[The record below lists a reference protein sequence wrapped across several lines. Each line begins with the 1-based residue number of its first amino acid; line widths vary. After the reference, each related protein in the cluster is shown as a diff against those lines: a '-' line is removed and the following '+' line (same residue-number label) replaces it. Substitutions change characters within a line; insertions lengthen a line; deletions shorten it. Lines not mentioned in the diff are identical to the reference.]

1 MGWRAGRFNTGC
13 DLAYIGRSEMEGRM
27 ARKRKGDGQ
36 TALVTGAS
44 GGIGVDL
51 AECFAK
57 DGYDLILAA
66 RSEAALKDVAAKLA
80 DKYKIK
86 ATPIA
91 ADLGAI
97 GAGRKLADEIAARRL
112 SVDVLVNNA
121 GYGTAGAF
129 AGSDKAGQLGMIDL
143 NVRAL
148 VELTH
153 IYWPEMLARKR
164 GGVLNVA
171 STAAFQPG
179 PLMAIYYA
187 TKAFVLSFSEALWK
201 EAQGTGVH
209 VSCLCPG
216 PTASNFRERAGT
228 GKTRLSR
235 VGTPMSSASVARMGY
250 RAFQRNQRVVVTG
263 ARNRLLAS
271 LAPFMPRG
279 MLLSMV
285 HNLQSPA

>member
-1 MGWRAGRFNTGC
+1 V
-13 DLAYIGRSEMEGRM
+13 
-27 ARKRKGDGQ
+27 ARKRKGEGQ

-44 GGIGVDL
+44 MGIGVDL
-51 AECFAK
+51 AECFAR
-57 DGYDLILAA
+57 DGYDLILTA

-80 DKYKIK
+80 EKHKVK
-86 ATPIA
+86 TVPIA
-91 ADLGAI
+91 LDLGVA
-97 GAGRKLADEIAARRL
+97 GAGRKLAEEIRARAL

-129 AGSDKAGQLGMIDL
+129 NGSDEANQLGMIDL

-153 IYWPEMLARKR
+153 IYWPAMLANRR

-179 PLMAIYYA
+179 PLMAVYYA
-187 TKAFVLSFSEALWK
+187 SKAFVLSFSEALWK
-201 EAQGTGVH
+201 EADKTGVH

-216 PTASNFRERAGT
+216 PTTSNFRARAGT

-250 RAFQRNQRVVVTG
+250 RAFQKNQRVLITG
-263 ARNRLLAS
+263 MRNRVMARAVPYL
-271 LAPFMPRG
+271 PRATI
-279 MLLSMV
+279 LSMV

>member
-1 MGWRAGRFNTGC
+1 
-13 DLAYIGRSEMEGRM
+13 M
-27 ARKRKGDGQ
+27 ARKKKGEGQ
-36 TALVTGAS
+36 AALVTGAS
-44 GGIGVDL
+44 GGIGLDL

-57 DGYDLILAA
+57 DGYNVILTA
-66 RSEAALKDVAAKLA
+66 RSEAALKEAADRLAATYKIAAATIALDLGVPGGGEKLA
-80 DKYKIK
+80 
-86 ATPIA
+86 A
-91 ADLGAI
+91 
-97 GAGRKLADEIAARRL
+97 EIASRGL

-121 GYGTAGAF
+121 GFGHAGAF
-129 AGSDKAGQLGMIDL
+129 DTSDAAEELGMIDL

-153 IYWPEMLARKR
+153 IYWPKMLANRR

-179 PLMAIYYA
+179 PLMAVYYA
-187 TKAFVLSFSEALWK
+187 SKAFVLSFSEALWK
-201 EAQGTGVH
+201 EAEGKGVH

-216 PTASNFRERAGT
+216 PTASKFRERAGT

-235 VGTPMSSASVARMGY
+235 VGTPMSSMSVARMGY
-250 RAFQRNQRVVVTG
+250 RAFRSNRRVIVTG

-271 LAPFMPRG
+271 LAPFLPRRT
-279 MLLSMV
+279 LLSTV

>member
-1 MGWRAGRFNTGC
+1 
-13 DLAYIGRSEMEGRM
+13 M
-27 ARKRKGDGQ
+27 ARRRKGEGL

-44 GGIGVDL
+44 MGIGVDL
-51 AECFAK
+51 AECFAR
-57 DGYDLILAA
+57 DGYNLILSA
-66 RSEAALKDVAAKLA
+66 RSEALLKDVADRLA
-80 DKYKIK
+80 RQHNVKTT
-86 ATPIA
+86 AIA
-91 ADLGAI
+91 ADLGVP
-97 GAGRKLADEIAARRL
+97 GGGETLANKIATLGL

-129 AGSDKAGQLGMIDL
+129 AGSDRANQLGMIDL
-143 NVRAL
+143 NDRAL

-153 IYWPEMLARKR
+153 IYWPGMLAKKR

-187 TKAFVLSFSEALWK
+187 SKAFVLSFSEALWK

-216 PTASNFRERAGT
+216 PTTSKFRDRAGT
-228 GKTRLSR
+228 GATRLSR

-250 RAFQRNQRVVVTG
+250 RAFQRNRVVIVTG
-263 ARNRLLAS
+263 LRNAVLAS
-271 LAPFMPRG
+271 LVPFLPRRT
-279 MLLSMV
+279 LLNMV